1 LFVKLKNP
9 PKTVKI
15 DGLPENVVP
24 LTRHSTATMCSLP
37 NDDTISLS
45 RDQVLVLPN
54 FSMTDYAS
62 QGRTRPDNVVDLNN
76 CRTHMSYYTCLS
88 RSASAAGTIIVQGF
102 DPKVITGGA
111 SGYLRQEFRELELLD
126 EITKM
131 RYERTLPGSINGSR
145 RNTIIRQFQD
155 WKGTT
160 FVPSQVHAAIR
171 WGKAD
176 PFEMLKDVTDTN
188 WQIIENSKSKKDR
201 SKKKDFINF
210 VPAKGTVQISVNESP
225 LKKRKAE
232 DMVQDVVPPK
242 RIRLSRGATSLSPIG
257 LIWDGENYSCAY
269 DALFTILLSV
279 WSENPTVWKTHFKEM
294 NATMNLLAS
303 GFHRFQGGTQTL
315 ETSRN
320 KVRRVLNQRNS
331 HMFPNGTSGT
341 NIGELAHQ
349 MFRSDN
355 AIASYVLRCTNCG
368 NETMAQHDLQ
378 TCVLQCDH
386 LFRGT
391 VSKYLKHIMSH
402 RVPDRCIQC
411 MGEMDRITRFHK
423 SPTVLA
429 FSVND
434 SNIRASKKLK
444 LVNGDDEIGFKL
456 KGVVYFGEFHFTSRI
471 FTSDRTVWFHD
482 GMTTARQCRNEGK
495 AETFSDRDLMEC
507 NGKKATLLLYAL

>member
-24 LTRHSTATMCSLP
+24 LTRHSTATMCSLL
-37 NDDTISLS
+37 NDDMISLS

-188 WQIIENSKSKKDR
+188 WQIIENNKSKKDR

-210 VPAKGTVQISVNESP
+210 VSAKETVQISVNKSP
-225 LKKRKAE
+225 LKKCKAE
-232 DMVQDVVPPK
+232 DMEQGVVPPK
-242 RIRLSRGATSLSPIG
+242 RIRLSHGATSLSPIG

-279 WSENPTVWKTHFKEM
+279 
-294 NATMNLLAS
+294 
-303 GFHRFQGGTQTL
+303 TL
-315 ETSRN
+315 FSY
-320 KVRRVLNQRNS
+320 L
-331 HMFPNGTSGT
+331 H
-341 NIGELAHQ
+341 
-349 MFRSDN
+349 
-355 AIASYVLRCTNCG
+355 SYV
-368 NETMAQHDLQ
+368 
-378 TCVLQCDH
+378 
-386 LFRGT
+386 
-391 VSKYLKHIMSH
+391 
-402 RVPDRCIQC
+402 
-411 MGEMDRITRFHK
+411 
-423 SPTVLA
+423 
-429 FSVND
+429 
-434 SNIRASKKLK
+434 
-444 LVNGDDEIGFKL
+444 
-456 KGVVYFGEFHFTSRI
+456 TS
-471 FTSDRTVWFHD
+471 
-482 GMTTARQCRNEGK
+482 
-495 AETFSDRDLMEC
+495 
-507 NGKKATLLLYAL
+507 